1 MNIKFG
7 LMGLAAAAGLA
18 LFGGAT
24 GSAFASS
31 AAPAPQEAVVEQ
43 APTPPFFWLYEFPF
57 PWVRLSIIDD
67 AAQVIGMP
75 PAEIRDRLQD
85 GRSLAEIAFNHGVG
99 EERLERGILRDEWA
113 DLVRQVHNTPLTWAQ
128 AEAYYF
134 ELATHIEGIVHYHS

>member
-24 GSAFASS
+24 GSAFA
-31 AAPAPQEAVVEQ
+31 ANDAPAPQAAVVEQ
-43 APTPPFFWLYEFPF
+43 APPPPFYWVYEFPF

-75 PAEIRDRLQD
+75 KEELRERLAE
-85 GRSLAEIAFNHGVG
+85 GRSLAEVAFNHGVG
-99 EERLERGILRDEWA
+99 EEQLENGILRDEWA
-113 DLVRQVHNTPLTWAQ
+113 DLVRQVRNTPLTWAQ
-128 AEAYYF
+128 AEAYYH
-134 ELATHIEGIVHYHS
+134 ELAEHIEGIVHHQS